1 MLCKGL
7 SQLVRGNRI
16 SVSGVLRGIFITPVA
31 SETTKEEGIEK
42 VLAIRGQRASLRNGV
57 FWTQKDL
64 CGRELTADMAT

>member
-16 SVSGVLRGIFITPVA
+16 SDGGVLRGIFITPAA

-42 VLAIRGQRASLRNGV
+42 VLGNRGQGASLRNGV

-64 CGRELTADMAT
+64 CVRELTADTAT